1 MYHDKVALAHD
12 GKRFFKKYLDSS
24 LMMNTC
30 SNITTNRIIRAK
42 RAFSSGCYAVENG
55 LAEIKD
61 WEEGWLWFW
70 KGRRNAI
77 VSDIVGSRETNFA
90 GHVVLQP
97 NVGNDLISFGPRYKD
112 NTHFDVYTK
121 IASGIIQKNRQKIT
135 AAIASNQLPGRLDRD
150 CPCPGWALEAG
161 ITIHKVRVMYSPTR
175 LTELLDNN
183 SLMSQCR
190 YCWNVE
196 IDKKKI
202 NCITVFYVWNVIKNF
217 PSTSSMKEFYNLYES
232 HAENLSSD
240 DIQLAMSKFDFAE
253 KDLQILLQRA
263 MTMRSKM

>member
-12 GKRFFKKYLDSS
+12 GNLDSS

-42 RAFSSGCYAVENG
+42 RTISSGCYAVENG
-55 LAEIKD
+55 LVDIED

-77 VSDIVGSRETNFA
+77 VGDIVGARATNFA

-97 NVGNDLISFGPRYKD
+97 KIGNDLISFGPRYKH
-112 NTHFDVYTK
+112 NTHFDNYTK
-121 IASGIIQKNRQKIT
+121 VASGILQKNRQQIIK
-135 AAIASNQLPGRLDRD
+135 AIATNQLPGMLDRN

-161 ITIHKVRVMYSPTR
+161 ITIHKVRVMYSPSR
-175 LTELLDNN
+175 LTELLDNQ

-202 NCITVFYVWNVIKNF
+202 NCVTVFYVWNVIKNMPF
-217 PSTSSMKEFYNLYES
+217 TPSMKEFHNLYES
-232 HAENLSSD
+232 HAENLSSK
-240 DIQLAMSKFDFAE
+240 DIQLAMSKLDFAE
-253 KDLQILLQRA
+253 KDMQLLLHRA